1 MALPPGVTLLP
12 VVDLNVTFPF
22 ALMWRKD
29 NISPLLAKL
38 VNNVKLLVEQKG
50 RDTEILGE

>member
-1 MALPPGVTLLP
+1 
-12 VVDLNVTFPF
+12 LNVTFPF
-22 ALMWRKD
+22 ALMWKKE

>member
-1 MALPPGVTLLP
+1 
-12 VVDLNVTFPF
+12 
-22 ALMWRKD
+22 MWRKD